1 VFLSTKGSKS
11 YLEGLFSRKFVSPV
25 AKMSTSEELIQ
36 SFLATLELNE
46 ERFLPLLT
54 KLIGE
59 GAVLQNNP
67 SQGFIPREDAAS
79 DHLLQL
85 LQPYLKEN
93 GGLLEVQRVS
103 FVEGRGNIILTYPG
117 TSTNS
122 GDSGHIVSFVGS
134 HLDVV
139 PADISL
145 WDKDPFKLVLDEH
158 WDGETLYGRGTTDC
172 LGHVALITDFM
183 ISLAEARIPLKTTV
197 VAVFIVNEENGSFKG
212 IGVDQLVKEGYL
224 SHLKA
229 GPVYWI
235 DTADSQ
241 PCQGTAGNI
250 PWKLD
255 ILGKLFHSGMPHLA
269 INPIE
274 MGHDVMSYLQKRFYA
289 RFPRHDKEILYN
301 FIISST
307 MKPTQIS
314 CTTSSLNQIPPQ
326 CTIMGDI
333 RLTPFYDVSEVV
345 SELHEWVKE
354 INLNPQ
360 ETLGH
365 LSDKG
370 PYSKYQLSAEEQG
383 SVQLTIIGAE
393 NGIAVDM
400 NSPGYH
406 ALLSA
411 TTKVL
416 GEVKPYSINGSL
428 PLVRDMQTD
437 GFDIQMAGLSTRPP
451 PAFPF
456 LLRVTCPPVGYGLSS
471 KYHANNES
479 ANLSDL
485 KKATKIFANVTSP
498 PSFPLLPFPHSSF
511 RLWPSWKPRRS
522 RKETGRERLHN
533 KHDVSVSLS
542 PRSRINRVLLLRA
555 CGRRVV
561 LEEGA
566 SGGGGCR

>member
-1 VFLSTKGSKS
+1 MRNLTTAIDSTLPHDRRMSS
-11 YLEGLFSRKFVSPV
+11 AEFV
-25 AKMSTSEELIQ
+25 Q
-36 SFLATLELNE
+36 SFLRGVELRE
-46 ERFLPLLT
+46 ERFLPLLAS
-54 KLIGE
+54 LVAE

-79 DHLLQL
+79 DHILKL

-93 GGLLEVQRVS
+93 GGALEVQRVS
-103 FVEGRGNIILTYPG
+103 FIEGRGNIILTYPG
-117 TSTNS
+117 TASVDTDAAAR
-122 GDSGHIVSFVGS
+122 GRIVSFVGS

-139 PADISL
+139 PADISS
-145 WDKDPFKLVLDEH
+145 WDRDPFQLVLDEH

-183 ISLAEARIPLKTTV
+183 ISLAEARVPLKTSV

-224 SHLKA
+224 NHLKA

-250 PWKLD
+250 PWKLV
-255 ILGKLFHSGMPHLA
+255 IQGKLFHSGMPHLA

-274 MGHDVMSYLQKRFYA
+274 MGHDVLSYLQKRFYA
-289 RFPRHDKEILYN
+289 RFPRHDKEVLYN

-333 RLTPFYDVSEVV
+333 RLTPFYDVQEVIV
-345 SELHEWVKE
+345 ELNQWVKE
-354 INLNPQ
+354 INESPQ
-360 ETLGH
+360 ETLGP

-370 PYSKYQLSAEEQG
+370 PYSKYVLPSDEQG
-383 SVQLTIIGAE
+383 TVELTILGAE

-400 NSPGYH
+400 TSPGYN

-416 GEVKPYSINGSL
+416 GDVKPYSINGSL

-437 GFDIQMAGLSTRPP
+437 GFDIQM
-451 PAFPF
+451 
-456 LLRVTCPPVGYGLSS
+456 
-471 KYHANNES
+471 
-479 ANLSDL
+479 
-485 KKATKIFANVTSP
+485 
-498 PSFPLLPFPHSSF
+498 
-511 RLWPSWKPRRS
+511 
-522 RKETGRERLHN
+522 
-533 KHDVSVSLS
+533 
-542 PRSRINRVLLLRA
+542 
-555 CGRRVV
+555 
-561 LEEGA
+561 
-566 SGGGGCR
+566 SGE